1 MKKILIVDDDAALRE
16 SVAALLETEGY
27 KASQAADGRE
37 GLEKALKGAFDLV
50 VLDLVMPML
59 GGLDVCRKMR
69 EGGVLTPVIIL
80 TGEKKEEIDKVLG
93 LELGADDYVVKPF
106 GASELVARVHAVLRR
121 GGAATAPAGLEEY
134 TFAGVHLNFRK
145 KTAAKTGKVIHLTA
159 KEFGLLELLISHEGE
174 VVTRETILNQV
185 WDYDRF
191 PTTRTID
198 TFMHNL
204 RKKIEDDPAHPVHL
218 VTVPW
223 SGYKF
228 QK

>member
-1 MKKILIVDDDAALRE
+1 MKKILIVDDDPALRE
-16 SVAALLETEGY
+16 SVTALLEAEGY
-27 KASQAADGRE
+27 KVSQAADGRE

-69 EGGVLTPVIIL
+69 EGGAQTPVIVL
-80 TGEKKEEIDKVLG
+80 TGEKKEEIDKVVG

-106 GASELVARVHAVLRR
+106 GTSEFVARVHAVLRR
-121 GGAATAPAGLEEY
+121 GGAPAAPAGLEEY
-134 TFAGVHLNFRK
+134 TFGGVHLNFKK
-145 KTAAKTGKVIHLTA
+145 KTASKAGKVIHLTA

-174 VVTRETILNQV
+174 VVTRETILNEV

-204 RKKIEDDPAHPVHL
+204 RKKIEDDPASPAHL

>member
-1 MKKILIVDDDAALRE
+1 MKKILIIDDDPVMRE
-16 SVAALLETEGY
+16 SLVAMLETEGY

-37 GLEKALKGAFDLV
+37 GLAKALEGSYDLIAM
-50 VLDLVMPML
+50 DLVMPQL
-59 GGLDVCRKMR
+59 GGLEVCRKLR
-69 EGGVLTPVIIL
+69 EKGVQTPIIII

-93 LELGADDYVVKPF
+93 LELGADDYLVKPF
-106 GASELVARVHAVLRR
+106 GAKEFVARVHAVLRR
-121 GGAATAPAGLEEY
+121 GQVQPPALEEY
-134 TFAGVHLNFRK
+134 TFGSVRINFKK
-145 KTAAKTGKVIHLTA
+145 KTASRAGKVVHLTA
-159 KEFGLLELLISHEGE
+159 KEFGLLELLISKEGE

-198 TFMHNL
+198 TFIHNL
-204 RKKIEDDPAHPVHL
+204 RKKVEDDPANPAYL
-218 VTVPW
+218 ITVPW